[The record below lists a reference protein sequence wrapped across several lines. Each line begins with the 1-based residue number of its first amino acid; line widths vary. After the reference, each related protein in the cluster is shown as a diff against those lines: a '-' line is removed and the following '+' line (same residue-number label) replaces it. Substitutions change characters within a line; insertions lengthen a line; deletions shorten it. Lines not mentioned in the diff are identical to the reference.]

1 MAMIDLESLVEDVAI
16 VDRDEAAREEWLRKR
31 AGRITCSRFGDLM
44 GEGKAKGDVFT
55 QTGYNYLRLLVAE
68 TLGSWYSISAN
79 ATKWG
84 TDNEPLAIEAYRART
99 GYEVDSRPFQ
109 YFHYNAWIGGTPDG
123 LVGDDGCVEVK
134 CPYDPSVHVKTLI
147 SRQVPKE
154 YDWQTVGHLL
164 VTGRKWCD
172 FISYDPRMQSPQ
184 NLVVI
189 RVERSEP
196 RIELLKS
203 RLMLA
208 VTVLDEMFIAATK
221 QSEGVGAS

>member
-1 MAMIDLESLVEDVAI
+1 MAMIDLDSLVEDVAI
-16 VDRDEAAREEWLRKR
+16 VDQDEAAREEWMRKR

>member
-1 MAMIDLESLVEDVAI
+1 MIDLESMKEDVAI
-16 VDRDEAAREEWLRKR
+16 VDRDEAAREEWLLKR
-31 AGRITCSRFGDLM
+31 AGKITCSRFGDLM
-44 GEGKAKGDVFT
+44 GEGREKGAAFT

-68 TLGSWYSISAN
+68 SLGSWYSISAS

-84 TDNEPLAIEAYRART
+84 TENEPLAIDEYRART

-123 LVGDDGCVEVK
+123 LVGEDGCIEVK
-134 CPYDPSVHVKTLI
+134 CPYDPSVHVKTLL
-147 SRQVPKE
+147 SREVPKE
-154 YDWQTVGHLL
+154 
-164 VTGRKWCD
+164 
-172 FISYDPRMQSPQ
+172 PQ

-196 RIELLKS
+196 RIEFLKS

-208 VTVLDEMFIAATK
+208 ITVLDEMFVAATK
-221 QSEGVGAS
+221 QSDGVGAS

>member
-1 MAMIDLESLVEDVAI
+1 MLDLDSMEEDVAI
-16 VDRDEAAREEWLRKR
+16 VDQDEAAREEWMRKR

-109 YFHYNAWIGGTPDG
+109 YFRYNAWIGGTPDG
-123 LVGDDGCVEVK
+123 LVGDDGCIEVK

-203 RLMLA
+203 RLLLA
-208 VTVLDEMFIAATK
+208 VTVLDEMFIAATR
-221 QSEGVGAS
+221 QSEGVGA

>member
-1 MAMIDLESLVEDVAI
+1 MIDLEMMTEDVAI

-123 LVGDDGCVEVK
+123 LVGDGGCVEVK

>member
-1 MAMIDLESLVEDVAI
+1 MLDLEMMTEDVAI

-84 TDNEPLAIEAYRART
+84 TENEPLAIEAYRART

>member
-1 MAMIDLESLVEDVAI
+1 MLDLKMMTEDVAI
-16 VDRDEAAREEWLRKR
+16 VDRDEAAREEWLQKR

>member
-1 MAMIDLESLVEDVAI
+1 MLDLDSMTEDVAI
-16 VDRDEAAREEWLRKR
+16 VDRDEAAREEWLLKR
-31 AGRITCSRFGDLM
+31 AGKITCSRFCDLM
-44 GEGKAKGDVFT
+44 GEGREKGAAFT

-68 TLGSWYSISAN
+68 SLGSWYSISAS

-84 TDNEPLAIEAYRART
+84 TENEPLAIDEYRNRT
-99 GYEVDSRPFQ
+99 GFEVDSRPFQ
-109 YFHYNAWIGGTPDG
+109 YFHYNDWIGGTPDG
-123 LVGDDGCVEVK
+123 LVGEDGCIEVK
-134 CPYDPSVHVKTLI
+134 CPYDPSVHVKTLL
-147 SRQVPKE
+147 SREVPKE

-172 FISYDPRMQSPQ
+172 FVSYDPRMQRPQ

-208 VTVLDEMFIAATK
+208 VTVLDEMLNEATK
-221 QSEGVGAS
+221 QAEGVGAS